1 MSATSVFETAS
12 SSEQRLRPRGKFNP
26 RVPESVEALGVSQ
39 NTLVNLMLK
48 MTMLEGETRLSL
60 LSQRLKVHPSVT
72 AQVFNHLRKEHLV
85 EVKGMMGNDYTLALT
100 NSGRQIAQ
108 DRYSISQYVGPAPVT
123 LDAYSAAVRRQ
134 AAKHKINRAKL
145 KEVFHDLVLTDEI
158 LDQLGPAIISNSQIF
173 LYGSTGNGKTSIAER
188 LVRLF
193 KDEIFIPYAVE
204 VDSQII
210 NVYDSVVHHPLD
222 PLDGQ
227 DPRWIRCTRPTI
239 AVGGEM
245 VPEMLEL
252 RFETTL
258 GFYTAPLQ
266 MKANNGLF
274 IIDDFGRQMINP
286 RDLLN
291 RWIVP
296 LDRGVDFLTLRT
308 GMKIPVPFETL
319 VVFSTNL
326 DPRQLADEAFLRR
339 IQNKVKIETV
349 SPEIFDTILKR
360 ICEAEGVPWSPEAA
374 AYVREKCRIDG
385 RKVVLRACYPRD
397 IVYIVKNIAEYESR
411 DPELSESDV
420 DRAVNLYFAR

>member
-1 MSATSVFETAS
+1 
-12 SSEQRLRPRGKFNP
+12 
-26 RVPESVEALGVSQ
+26 
-39 NTLVNLMLK
+39 MLK

-72 AQVFNHLRKEHLV
+72 GQVFNHLRKEHLV
-85 EVKGMMGNDYTLALT
+85 EVKGMMGNDYTLTLT
-100 NSGRQIAQ
+100 NTGRQIAQ
-108 DRYSISQYVGPAPVT
+108 DRYSMSQYVGPAPVT
-123 LDAYSAAVRRQ
+123 LDAYSSAVRRQ
-134 AAKHKINRAKL
+134 AAKHRINRAKL
-145 KEVFHDLVLTDEI
+145 QEVFHDLGADRRDRSISSARRSSRTRRSSSTAR
-158 LDQLGPAIISNSQIF
+158 PATARPRSRNASC
-173 LYGSTGNGKTSIAER
+173 GSSKTKFSCPTPWRWTG
-188 LVRLF
+188 
-193 KDEIFIPYAVE
+193 
-204 VDSQII
+204 QII
-210 NVYDSVVHHPLD
+210 NVYDSVVHRPLET
-222 PLDGQ
+222 LEGQ
-227 DPRWIRCTRPTI
+227 DPRWIRCTRPCI

-252 RFETTL
+252 RFESTL
-258 GFYTAPLQ
+258 GYYTAPLQ

-339 IQNKVKIETV
+339 IQNKVKIDTV
-349 SPEIFDTILKR
+349 SPEVFDAILKGV
-360 ICEAEGVPWSPEAA
+360 CDAEGVPWSPEACV
-374 AYVREKCRIDG
+374 YVRDKCRIDG

>member
-1 MSATSVFETAS
+1 
-12 SSEQRLRPRGKFNP
+12 
-26 RVPESVEALGVSQ
+26 
-39 NTLVNLMLK
+39 
-48 MTMLEGETRLSL
+48 
-60 LSQRLKVHPSVT
+60 
-72 AQVFNHLRKEHLV
+72 
-85 EVKGMMGNDYTLALT
+85 
-100 NSGRQIAQ
+100 
-108 DRYSISQYVGPAPVT
+108 
-123 LDAYSAAVRRQ
+123 
-134 AAKHKINRAKL
+134 
-145 KEVFHDLVLTDEI
+145 VLFR
-158 LDQLGPAIISNSQIF
+158 S
-173 LYGSTGNGKTSIAER
+173 
-188 LVRLF
+188 VRLF

-360 ICEAEGVPWSPEAA
+360 VCEAEGVPWSPEAA